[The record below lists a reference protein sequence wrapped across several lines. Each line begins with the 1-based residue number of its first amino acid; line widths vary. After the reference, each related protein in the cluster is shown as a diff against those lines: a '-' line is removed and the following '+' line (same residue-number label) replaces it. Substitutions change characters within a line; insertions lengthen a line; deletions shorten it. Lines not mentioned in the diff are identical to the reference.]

1 MTATKQAVLAAASVL
16 AFGLW
21 VGSAAAG
28 ESTTGDPAAGDFLT
42 VPTSDQLGTNDMS
55 SASTGQ
61 VVTQLTSTDQN
72 ANVKD
77 NDIVIG
83 DNSTMTT
90 GTASTLSQN
99 SGGFNVNMTNSGN
112 NVVMQNTT
120 NLNIFLGGQ
129 QP

>member
-1 MTATKQAVLAAASVL
+1 MKATKRVVLAAASVF

-42 VPTSDQLGTNDMS
+42 VPGSDQLGTNDLS

-61 VVTQLTSTDQN
+61 VVTQITSTNQD
-72 ANVKD
+72 AKVKD

-83 DNSTMTT
+83 DNSSLTT
-90 GTASTLSQN
+90 GSATTISQN

-120 NLNIFLGGQ
+120 NLNIFLGQ

>member
-16 AFGLW
+16 VFGLW

-42 VPTSDQLGTNDMS
+42 VPGSDQLGTSELS

-61 VVTQLTSTDQN
+61 VVTQITSTNQD
-72 ANVKD
+72 AKVKD
-77 NDIVIG
+77 NDIIIG
-83 DNSTMTT
+83 DNSSMTT
-90 GTASTLSQN
+90 GTATTISQN
-99 SGGFNVNMTNSGN
+99 SGGFNINMTNSGN

-120 NLNIFLGGQ
+120 NLNIFLGQ
-129 QP
+129 Q